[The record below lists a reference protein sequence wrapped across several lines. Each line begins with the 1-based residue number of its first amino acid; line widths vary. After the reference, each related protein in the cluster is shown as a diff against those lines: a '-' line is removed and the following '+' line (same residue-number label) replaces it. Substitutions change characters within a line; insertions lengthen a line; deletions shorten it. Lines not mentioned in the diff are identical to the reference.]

1 MQIAARYADVWES
14 SYITPEQFVSLNKKF
29 EGIIKSSNNINTDK
43 KIIKKSVELDVI
55 IADTDSDL
63 EYKKRIFAMERG
75 RGVAHQMLKHGLV
88 GTADKI
94 GERLREYI
102 DAGIDQFFLAFQDP
116 FDPRALESFSDAFIK

>member
-1 MQIAARYADVWES
+1 
-14 SYITPEQFVSLNKKF
+14 
-29 EGIIKSSNNINTDK
+29 
-43 KIIKKSVELDVI
+43 
-55 IADTDSDL
+55 L

-75 RGVAHQMLKHGLV
+75 PGVAHQMLKHGLV